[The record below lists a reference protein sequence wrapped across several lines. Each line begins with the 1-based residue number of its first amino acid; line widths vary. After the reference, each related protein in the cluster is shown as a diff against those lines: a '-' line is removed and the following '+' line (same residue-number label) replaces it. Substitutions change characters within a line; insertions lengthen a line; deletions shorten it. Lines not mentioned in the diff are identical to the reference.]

1 MSQDKN
7 RAMHTAE
14 HVLNQTMVR
23 LVGCGRAFSTHINP
37 GKSKCDYRMPGPL
50 APEQARAVEDAVNA
64 VLAQHL
70 PVTEELMP
78 REEAARLFDLARLPP
93 DAGQTL
99 RIVRVGDYD
108 ACPCI
113 GEHVANTAQIGAF
126 RIVSH
131 SFEAGVL
138 RVRFRLG

>member
-1 MSQDKN
+1 MSQTKD

-23 LVGCGRAFSTHINP
+23 LLGCGRAFSTHINP
-37 GKSKCDYRMPGPL
+37 GKSKCDYRL
-50 APEQARAVEDAVNA
+50 DADLTPEQARAVEDGVNA
-64 VLAQHL
+64 VLARRL

-78 REEAARLFDLARLPP
+78 REQAERLFDLARLPP

-113 GEHVANTAQIGAF
+113 GEHVANTAEIGAF
-126 RIVSH
+126 RLVSH
-131 SFEAGVL
+131 SFEGGVL